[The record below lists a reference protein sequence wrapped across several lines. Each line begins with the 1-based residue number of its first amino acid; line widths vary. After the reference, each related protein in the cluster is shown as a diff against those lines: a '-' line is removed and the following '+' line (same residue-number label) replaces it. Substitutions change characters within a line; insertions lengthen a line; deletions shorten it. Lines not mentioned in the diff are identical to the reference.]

1 MSSSE
6 PKLASDY
13 FHEFFFASV
22 PMWIYVPSSL
32 AIVEVNEAALKR
44 YGYSRAEFL
53 NMTILDIRPV
63 NDVMKLV
70 RIALR
75 PHPTSG
81 LIWRHQKK
89 NGMVISVKVISEDVD
104 FQGHRAR
111 MVRAE
116 EAIAKVEA
124 PADAGSGTGHSPS
137 SR

>member
-1 MSSSE
+1 
-6 PKLASDY
+6 
-13 FHEFFFASV
+13 
-22 PMWIYVPSSL
+22 MWIYIPSSL

-44 YGYSRAEFL
+44 YGYSRKEFL

-63 NDVMKLV
+63 DEVMKLT
-70 RIALR
+70 RIALK

-89 NGMVISVKVISEDVD
+89 DGTVISVKVISEDVD

-116 EAIAKVEA
+116 EVVTKVEA
-124 PADAGSGTGHSPS
+124 ATDTSSGTGNSPS